1 MGTGS
6 GPTGLS
12 HDRARMGEADRVA
25 CRHAEAWLEAAARL
39 ERGNGNGRHLR
50 PNQSRTRFPMT
61 RALPLLVAVL
71 AAACASRRGGAP
83 ELPAPASPATVP
95 PVAPSDKPAPVVP
108 AAPRRSD
115 AVRYGPSALRYVVH
129 RQLHVQQGQAERS
142 ALGPDRKSTRLN
154 SSHANISYAVFFLK
168 KKKFLLIK

>member
-71 AAACASRRGGAP
+71 AAACASRRGGD
-83 ELPAPASPATVP
+83 PAVSDPACTSTVQLVLTTDNRP
-95 PVAPSDKPAPVVP
+95 PVS
-108 AAPRRSD
+108 
-115 AVRYGPSALRYVVH
+115 
-129 RQLHVQQGQAERS
+129 Q
-142 ALGPDRKSTRLN
+142 
-154 SSHANISYAVFFLK
+154 
-168 KKKFLLIK
+168 

>member
-12 HDRARMGEADRVA
+12 HDRARMGEAVRVA

-39 ERGNGNGRHLR
+39 ERGNRNGRHLR
-50 PNQSRTRFPMT
+50 PHQSRTRFPMT

-95 PVAPSDKPAPVVP
+95 PVAPSHQPAPAGP
-108 AAPRRSD
+108 AAPRTPD
-115 AVRYGPSALRYVVH
+115 PVRYGPSAPRH
-129 RQLHVQQGQAERS
+129 GAPRQPH
-142 ALGPDRKSTRLN
+142 
-154 SSHANISYAVFFLK
+154 
-168 KKKFLLIK
+168 